1 MKNYFSLA
9 GKNAIITGGIGNL
22 GKVLGR
28 IFMEYGAGVVL
39 ADRIED
45 DKATVILNDLE
56 TDGRRPYYYKCNVAN
71 RHEVDALVEFGAK
84 NLGGIDILINCAR
97 YAEMAFAEDLTD
109 EQFDE
114 TTKIDLYG
122 SFYCSRG
129 VFVHMKQKGGAIVNV
144 ASIAAVI
151 GLPRG
156 TTHYSAAKAGML
168 GMTRSLAVEWAK
180 YRIRVNAVAPGQFET
195 GPLRELM
202 KNKDYARDILS
213 RIPMNRVGTCEEVAL
228 AVLYLASDAS
238 SFITGH
244 TLVIDGGTT
253 IS

>member
-9 GKNAIITGGIGNL
+9 GKNAIITGGTGNL

-28 IFMEYGAGVVL
+28 VFLEYGANVVL
-39 ADRIED
+39 ADIIEAGKAD
-45 DKATVILNDLE
+45 DIMNDLE
-56 TDGRRPYYYKCNVAN
+56 QYGRRPYYYKCNVAN
-71 RHEVDALVEFGAK
+71 RREVDGLIEFGAK
-84 NLGGIDILINCAR
+84 SMGGIDILINCAR
-97 YAEMAFAEDLTD
+97 YAELALAENLTD
-109 EQFDE
+109 GQFDE
-114 TTKIDLYG
+114 TIRIDLYG

-129 VFVHMKQKGGAIVNV
+129 VFTHMKQKGGVIINI

-156 TTHYSAAKAGML
+156 TTHYSSAKAGML
-168 GMTRSLAVEWAK
+168 GMTRSLALEWAK
-180 YRIRVNAVAPGQFET
+180 YKIRVNAVAPGQFET

-202 KNKDYARDILS
+202 KNEAYAKDILS
-213 RIPMNRVGTCEEVAL
+213 RIPMGRVGTCEEVAL

-253 IS
+253 VS

>member
-9 GKNAIITGGIGNL
+9 GKNAIITGGAGNL

-28 IFMEYGAGVVL
+28 VFLEHGASVVL
-39 ADRIED
+39 ADIIEAG
-45 DKATVILNDLE
+45 KAADMINDLE
-56 TDGRRPYYYKCNVAN
+56 QDGRRPYYYKCNVAN
-71 RHEVDALVEFGAK
+71 RQEVDGLIEFGAK
-84 NLGGIDILINCAR
+84 NMGGIDILINCAR
-97 YAEMAFAEDLTD
+97 YAQMAFAENLTD
-109 EQFDE
+109 EQFDV

-129 VFVHMKQKGGAIVNV
+129 VFAHMKQKGGSIVNV

-180 YRIRVNAVAPGQFET
+180 YKIRVNAVAPGQFET

-202 KNKDYARDILS
+202 KNEAYAKDILS
-213 RIPMNRVGTCEEVAL
+213 RIPMGRAGTCEEVAL
-228 AVLYLASDAS
+228 SVLYLASDAS

-244 TLVIDGGTT
+244 TLVIDGGAT

>member
-1 MKNYFSLA
+1 MKNYFSLS
-9 GKNAIITGGIGNL
+9 GKNAIITGGAGHL

-28 IFMEYGAGVVL
+28 IFMEYGADVVL
-39 ADRIED
+39 ADIVEA
-45 DKATVILNDLE
+45 DKADVILGDLE
-56 TDGRRPYYYKCNVAN
+56 RDGRRLYYYKCNVAN
-71 RHEVDALVEFGAK
+71 RQEVEGLIEFGAK
-84 NLGGIDILINCAR
+84 KLGGIDILINCAR
-97 YAEMAFAEDLTD
+97 YAEMAFAESLTD
-109 EQFDE
+109 EQWDV

-180 YRIRVNAVAPGQFET
+180 YKIRVNAVAPGQFET

-202 KNKDYARDILS
+202 KNEAYARDILS
-213 RIPMNRVGTCEEVAL
+213 RIPMGRAGTCEEVAL

-238 SFITGH
+238 SFMTGH

>member
-1 MKNYFSLA
+1 MKNYFSLS
-9 GKNAIITGGIGNL
+9 GKNTIITGGAGNL

-28 IFMEYGAGVVL
+28 IFLEYGANVVL
-39 ADRIED
+39 ADIIEV
-45 DKATVILNDLE
+45 DKAAEILDDLE
-56 TDGRRPYYYKCNVAN
+56 KDGPRPYYYKCNVAN
-71 RHEVDALVEFGAK
+71 RQEVDGLIKFGAK

-97 YAEMAFAEDLTD
+97 YAEMAFAENLTD
-109 EQFDE
+109 EQFD
-114 TTKIDLYG
+114 TTTRIDLYG

-129 VFVHMKQKGGAIVNV
+129 AFAHMKQKGGVIVNI

-180 YRIRVNAVAPGQFET
+180 YNIRVNAVAPGQFET

-202 KNKDYARDILS
+202 KNESYAKDILS
-213 RIPMNRVGTCEEVAL
+213 RIPMGRAGTCEEVAL

-253 IS
+253 VS

>member
-1 MKNYFSLA
+1 MQNYFSLS
-9 GKNAIITGGIGNL
+9 GKRAIITGGAGHL

-28 IFMEYGAGVVL
+28 IFLEYGADVVL
-39 ADRIED
+39 ADIVEA
-45 DKATVILNDLE
+45 DKAAAIPGDLE
-56 TDGRRPYYYKCNVAN
+56 KNGRRPYYYKCNVAN
-71 RHEVDALVEFGAK
+71 REEVEGLVEFGAK

-97 YAEMAFAEDLTD
+97 YAELAFAESLTD
-109 EQFDE
+109 EQWDV

-129 VFVHMKQKGGAIVNV
+129 VFAHMKQKGGAIVNV

-180 YRIRVNAVAPGQFET
+180 YKIRVNAVAPGQFDTE
-195 GPLRELM
+195 PLRELM
-202 KNKDYARDILS
+202 KNEAFARDILS
-213 RIPMNRVGTCEEVAL
+213 RIPMGRAGTCQEVAL